1 MAKRRLKIV
10 VDTNVLLVSISDRSE
25 FHWLY
30 KGIINGNFDIAVTTE
45 ILNEYDEIISKKWH
59 PEVAKDVLR
68 TLLELPNIFLIDI
81 YFHLNLISD
90 DPDDN
95 KFVDCAFSANA
106 QYLVSNDRHLK
117 ILKEIPFPQ
126 IPLVTIQEFKKIVKG

>member
-1 MAKRRLKIV
+1 
-10 VDTNVLLVSISDRSE
+10 
-25 FHWLY
+25 
-30 KGIINGNFDIAVTTE
+30 
-45 ILNEYDEIISKKWH
+45 
-59 PEVAKDVLR
+59 
-68 TLLELPNIFLIDI
+68 LIDI
-81 YFHLNLISD
+81 FFHLNLISN

>member
-1 MAKRRLKIV
+1 M

-30 KGIINGNFDIAVTTE
+30 KGIINDDFDIAVTTE

-81 YFHLNLISD
+81 FFHLNLISD

-126 IPLVTIQEFKKIVKG
+126 IPLVTIQEFKKIVKE

>member
-1 MAKRRLKIV
+1 MAKRRFKIV

-25 FHWLY
+25 YHWLY
-30 KGIINGNFDIAVTTE
+30 KGIISGDFELALTTE

-59 PEVAKDVLR
+59 PDVAKDVLR
-68 TLLELPNIFLIDI
+68 TLLELPNIALIDI
-81 YFHLNLISD
+81 FYQLNLIAG

-106 QYLVSNDRHLK
+106 QYLVSNDRYLAV
-117 ILKEIPFPQ
+117 LRDIPFPK
-126 IPLVTIQEFKKIVKG
+126 IPLVTIQEFKKIVKE

>member
-1 MAKRRLKIV
+1 MAKRRFKIV

-25 FHWLY
+25 YHWLY
-30 KGIINGNFDIAVTTE
+30 KGIISGDFELALTTE

-59 PEVAKDVLR
+59 PDVAKDVLR
-68 TLLELPNIFLIDI
+68 TLLELPNIALIDI
-81 YFHLNLISD
+81 FFQLNLIAG

-106 QYLVSNDRHLK
+106 QYLVSNDRHLAV
-117 ILKEIPFPQ
+117 LRDIPFPK
-126 IPLVTIQEFKKIVKG
+126 IPLVTIQEFKKIVKE

>member
-1 MAKRRLKIV
+1 M

>member
-1 MAKRRLKIV
+1 M

-30 KGIINGNFDIAVTTE
+30 KGIINDDFDIAVTTE

-68 TLLELPNIFLIDI
+68 TLLELTNIFLIDI
-81 YFHLNLISD
+81 FFHLNLISD

-126 IPLVTIQEFKKIVKG
+126 IPLVTIQEFKKIVKE

>member
-30 KGIINGNFDIAVTTE
+30 KGIINGDFDIAVTTE

-59 PEVAKDVLR
+59 PDVAKDVLR
-68 TLLELPNIFLIDI
+68 TLIELPNIFLIDI
-81 YFHLNLISD
+81 FFHLNLISS

-95 KFVDCAFSANA
+95 KFIDCAFSANA

-126 IPLVTIQEFKKIVKG
+126 IPLVTIQEFKKIVKE

>member
-1 MAKRRLKIV
+1 MAKRRFKIV

-30 KGIINGNFDIAVTTE
+30 KGIISGDFELALTTE

-59 PEVAKDVLR
+59 PDVAKDVLR
-68 TLLELPNIFLIDI
+68 TLLELPNIALIDI
-81 YFHLNLISD
+81 FFQLNLIAG

-106 QYLVSNDRHLK
+106 QYLVSNDRHLAV
-117 ILKEIPFPQ
+117 LRDIPFPK
-126 IPLVTIQEFKKIVKG
+126 IPLVTIQEFKKIVKE

>member
-1 MAKRRLKIV
+1 MAKRRFKIV

-30 KGIINGNFDIAVTTE
+30 KGIISGDFELALTTE

-59 PEVAKDVLR
+59 PDVAKDVLR
-68 TLLELPNIFLIDI
+68 TLLELPNIALIDI
-81 YFHLNLISD
+81 FYQLNLIAG

-106 QYLVSNDRHLK
+106 QYLVSNDRHLAV
-117 ILKEIPFPQ
+117 LRDIPFPK
-126 IPLVTIQEFKKIVKG
+126 IPLVTIQEFKKIVKE